1 MPVLLTLAI
10 KKLVA
15 NMKLLSVMITLPVLK
30 MHAMNKLDVPTTKS
44 GVMISMNV
52 P

>member
-1 MPVLLTLAI
+1 MPVLLTLVI

-15 NMKLLSVMITLPVLK
+15 NMKLLSVMITLPALK
-30 MHAMNKLDVPTTKS
+30 IHAMNKLDVSMNKS
-44 GVMISMNV
+44 GVMITMNV